1 MNKYTIPQLQK
12 MRESEDHVEFK
23 KGENGNVSYNGAG
36 KANPKDRRKCIL
48 GYVTAL
54 CNEGGGRLVIG
65 MHDDYPHRVVG
76 TRQAEKALGQLESD
90 IYRDTTIRP
99 MVYDMEDEEGKRV
112 LVIEVPSRPIG
123 KVFKFED
130 VPLMRVGEDLK
141 PMSDAVYLKI
151 LQESEPDFSEKI
163 CEGLTLDDLDEKA
176 IAKMKSNYADKWH
189 KPEFANLPTMQ
200 VLSDFKL
207 IDAEGRL
214 NYAALVLIGKKEA
227 IQKYLPQ
234 NNVVVEYRLNH
245 SMIPYTARQEFTEPL
260 FLLVDSVWNYVN
272 QPASNP
278 LFHYRNKFNIFDL
291 PAFNEE
297 VVREAILNA
306 ICHRVMYIQSDV
318 VIKQYPDMLLITNA
332 GGFPVGVDIDNI
344 LQVNSMPR
352 SKRVSEVL
360 QKTGLVEKSGQ
371 GVDKMF
377 FHCLSEGKPL
387 PDYSLTDNFQ
397 VALRLFGRIENP
409 AFLIF
414 VKEIQKSRSEDNKLN
429 VFDLMALYKTAKGMS
444 HRNTDS
450 ETLNKL
456 FREGL
461 LVESEEGL
469 KLPAFY
475 DECIER
481 VSGDLDDTVSLNT
494 SAIDNC
500 GSNCGSKLTE
510 RQRNILRYLANNEVT
525 SAKVLAEVMGISA
538 RTIETET
545 SALRKAGYIEKM
557 DGANRGAWKV
567 LRSIS

>member
-163 CEGLTLDDLDEKA
+163 CEGLTLDDLDEMA
-176 IAKMKSNYADKWH
+176 IAKMKSSYADKWH

-214 NYAALVLIGKKEA
+214 NYAALVLIGKKES

-245 SMIPYTARQEFTEPL
+245 SMIPYTARREFTEPL
-260 FLLVDSVWNYVN
+260 FLLVDNVWNYVN

-278 LFHYRNKFNIFDL
+278 LLHYRDKFNIFDL

-444 HRNTDS
+444 HRNTDT

-456 FREGL
+456 LREGL
-461 LVESEEGL
+461 LIESEEGM
-469 KLPAFY
+469 KLPALY
-475 DECIER
+475 DE
-481 VSGDLDDTVSLNT
+481 
-494 SAIDNC
+494 
-500 GSNCGSKLTE
+500 
-510 RQRNILRYLANNEVT
+510 
-525 SAKVLAEVMGISA
+525 ISA
-538 RTIETET
+538 RVAEQMAERGGTDGGTDNDTELSVRQVNILQLVT
-545 SALRKAGYIEKM
+545 LHAGISVEEMAERMAVSKRTMEREIALLRKNGYLGKEGK
-557 DGANRGAWKV
+557 ANNSPWIV
-567 LRSIS
+567 LKKP